1 MGECEDEHIVNA
13 RVAVPPTPHFMLSEG
28 PQEFI
33 WLFEYGLDMDPAILN
48 DHERLNG
55 SALLYGPA
63 VLKGYALMFGTRHIH
78 KDNGSIMVA
87 IIPSV
92 DPDAEVWGV
101 VYRIPQRVTEGSGKQ
116 LSLLDTIHTA
126 GTPQNF
132 FKGVQ
137 VVVHEIY
144 YDQDISAITYV
155 ATDIACQGL
164 QLVSPVQSNA
174 DALFVQRLANIARG
188 HKLPHSYIS
197 QYSTS
202 QQLRSPNQEAREAP
216 ASSKASR
223 SRQTISTV
231 QIPPSTLPTTN
242 PRAGASEMPPLQG
255 EQNTDPL
262 PTIKEGQQASVAQVR
277 QSPDRLPTSW
287 SLTVFSIYLAILLVI
302 VLTFAILQGIGFGQS
317 VLTNSFTL
325 LGVPWLVT
333 AYGLLGGCISSL
345 IMLGHLRTPHLPLF
359 VVIVWFVRPYIGAV
373 LAIFAYILL
382 TSGLFM
388 VGQSVER
395 HMAFFWL
402 VGALAGFCE
411 GWIFFRRC

>member
-1 MGECEDEHIVNA
+1 
-13 RVAVPPTPHFMLSEG
+13 
-28 PQEFI
+28 
-33 WLFEYGLDMDPAILN
+33 
-48 DHERLNG
+48 
-55 SALLYGPA
+55 
-63 VLKGYALMFGTRHIH
+63 
-78 KDNGSIMVA
+78 
-87 IIPSV
+87 
-92 DPDAEVWGV
+92 
-101 VYRIPQRVTEGSGKQ
+101 
-116 LSLLDTIHTA
+116 
-126 GTPQNF
+126 
-132 FKGVQ
+132 
-137 VVVHEIY
+137 
-144 YDQDISAITYV
+144 
-155 ATDIACQGL
+155 
-164 QLVSPVQSNA
+164 
-174 DALFVQRLANIARG
+174 
-188 HKLPHSYIS
+188 
-197 QYSTS
+197 
-202 QQLRSPNQEAREAP
+202 
-216 ASSKASR
+216 
-223 SRQTISTV
+223 
-231 QIPPSTLPTTN
+231 
-242 PRAGASEMPPLQG
+242 MPPLQG

-345 IMLGHLRTPHLPLF
+345 ITLGHLRTPHLPLF

-388 VGQSVER
+388 AGQSVER

-411 GWIFFRRC
+411 GWIFFRRG

>member
-1 MGECEDEHIVNA
+1 MGECEDEHIVDA
-13 RVAVPPTPHFMLSEG
+13 RVAVPPTPQLMLSEG

-48 DHERLNG
+48 GHERLDG
-55 SALLYGPA
+55 CALIYGPA

-92 DPDAEVWGV
+92 DSDAEVWGV

-164 QLVSPVQSNA
+164 QLVSPAQSNA
-174 DALFVQRLANIARG
+174 DALFVQCLADIARG

-197 QYSTS
+197 QYSTN
-202 QQLRSPNQEAREAP
+202 QQLLPPNQESREAP

-223 SRQTISTV
+223 GRQTISTV

-255 EQNTDPL
+255 EQNT
-262 PTIKEGQQASVAQVR
+262 ESVANH
-277 QSPDRLPTSW
+277 
-287 SLTVFSIYLAILLVI
+287 
-302 VLTFAILQGIGFGQS
+302 QGRS
-317 VLTNSFTL
+317 AS
-325 LGVPWLVT
+325 LGVTGASITSSVANKLVT
-333 AYGLLGGCISSL
+333 DRFFNLSGNTLGNCADVCGLT
-345 IMLGHLRTPHLPLF
+345 GHR
-359 VVIVWFVRPYIGAV
+359 VWSKCVD
-373 LAIFAYILL
+373 
-382 TSGLFM
+382 
-388 VGQSVER
+388 E
-395 HMAFFWL
+395 
-402 VGALAGFCE
+402 
-411 GWIFFRRC
+411 